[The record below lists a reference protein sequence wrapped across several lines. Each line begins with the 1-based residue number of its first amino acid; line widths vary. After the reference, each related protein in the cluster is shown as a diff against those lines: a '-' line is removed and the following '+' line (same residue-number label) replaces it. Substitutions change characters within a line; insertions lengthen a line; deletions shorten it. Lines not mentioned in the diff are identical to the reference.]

1 MLLETLVD
9 GMRQLQG
16 SDSVAMS
23 PDNAVA
29 SVDLLALTVRW
40 YAARVTLKRRL

>member
-1 MLLETLVD
+1 MLLETFVD

-23 PDNAVA
+23 PDNAA
-29 SVDLLALTVRW
+29 DSVDLLALTVR
-40 YAARVTLKRRL
+40 